1 MLILVCLEAD
11 LKHPI
16 AQCVT
21 IERLYG
27 QHSLLIVGHG
37 DKPEAFAFVALQI
50 AYNLQHVAK
59 IKSKK
64 AIFQLDSFTHLNR
77 LHSAEGSK
85 ELPQHILL
93 GLGCQIVHKDAP
105 TRAGYGISLYHA
117 VGNQITCQR
126 RIARDHR
133 AAEGREL
140 MLECIKKRALYIE

>member
-37 DKPEAFAFVALQI
+37 DKTKAFAFVALQI

-64 AIFQLDSFTHLNR
+64 ANFNLV
-77 LHSAEGSK
+77 HSLTLTDCTAPKGPKSCHNTFSSVSGAK
-85 ELPQHILL
+85 LYTKMHQPELVMVFPCIMLL
-93 GLGCQIVHKDAP
+93 VI
-105 TRAGYGISLYHA
+105 RSL
-117 VGNQITCQR
+117 VSG
-126 RIARDHR
+126 
-133 AAEGREL
+133 E
-140 MLECIKKRALYIE
+140 